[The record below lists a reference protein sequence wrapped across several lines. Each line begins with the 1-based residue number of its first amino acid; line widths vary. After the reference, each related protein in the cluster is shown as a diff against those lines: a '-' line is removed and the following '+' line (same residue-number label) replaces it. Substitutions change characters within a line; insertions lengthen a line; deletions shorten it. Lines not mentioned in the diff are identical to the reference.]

1 MPQKISKRTTA
12 ASVSLIA
19 LAGAA
24 LGATVMAT
32 AEAQDNRSVT
42 SDRVAPVMAPSFA
55 DLIEHVS
62 PAVVSVEVTTEVSG
76 GVAGLT
82 PDALPPGFE
91 EFLERFGQAVPE
103 QQPRQAQGAGS
114 GFFISSDGLVVTNY
128 HVVEN
133 ATEISISL
141 KDGRELDAEIVG
153 TDEPTDLALLR
164 VEGDEFPFVQFD
176 TDPHYRVG
184 DWVVAVGNPF
194 GLGGTATAGIISA
207 IGREEPNARYNGFI
221 QIDAPINRG
230 NSGGPTFD
238 INGNVIGVNSQ
249 IFSPTGGNIGIGF
262 AIPSDVAANIID
274 QLAESGS
281 VTRGWLGVTIQN
293 VTEELADAF
302 EVEADT
308 GAVVA
313 SVNAGSPAD
322 DAGFESG
329 DIVLAIDGDEVDS
342 ATDLTR
348 QVGSLRAGETY
359 RFDILRGG
367 DRRALNVTI
376 GIRPPE
382 DQLLAEATPDTPSSP
397 ASAETSE
404 FGLSLAP
411 LTDATRSELGVADD
425 VRGVAVVD
433 VDADS
438 EAAQRGFAPGFVI
451 TQVDGRRVNTPQDFN
466 DAIERAR
473 SSGKSAAALL
483 VNTSRGTTF
492 VALPLQESDAG

>member
-207 IGREEPNARYNGFI
+207 RGRDINANAYDDFL
-221 QIDAPINRG
+221 QIDAAVNRG
-230 NSGGPTFD
+230 NSGGPAFD
-238 INGNVIGVNSQ
+238 TTGKVVGVNTAIYSPNGGNV
-249 IFSPTGGNIGIGF
+249 GIAF
-262 AIPSDVAANIID
+262 AIPASVVKQVVFDLMDDGN
-274 QLAESGS
+274 
-281 VTRGWLGVTIQN
+281 VTRGYLGVSIQDVSPDIASSVGLERATGAL
-293 VTEELADAF
+293 VTEPRPDGPAQK
-302 EVEADT
+302 
-308 GAVVA
+308 
-313 SVNAGSPAD
+313 AGVQ
-322 DAGFESG
+322 SG
-329 DIVLAIDGDEVDS
+329 DIILRVNGDKIDDARDLARLIAQYDPETEVTLNIWRSGERIKVKVKLAQLEQEQALVETVPEEEMVDPTEPVETETGLVLIANEEGEGLLVVDIDPDS
-342 ATDLTR
+342 A
-348 QVGSLRAGETY
+348 A
-359 RFDILRGG
+359 
-367 DRRALNVTI
+367 
-376 GIRPPE
+376 
-382 DQLLAEATPDTPSSP
+382 AEK
-397 ASAETSE
+397 
-404 FGLSLAP
+404 
-411 LTDATRSELGVADD
+411 
-425 VRGVAVVD
+425 
-433 VDADS
+433 
-438 EAAQRGFAPGFVI
+438 GFAPGDVILEANSEKVSSVADFEDALAAVKDAGRSTMLIKVNRDGNTRFV
-451 TQVDGRRVNTPQDFN
+451 G
-466 DAIERAR
+466 
-473 SSGKSAAALL
+473 
-483 VNTSRGTTF
+483 
-492 VALPLQESDAG
+492 LPLE